1 MSNSQ
6 RPRHRRFPLARLE
19 RRIDEIL
26 EQRCRFEHMAAPLQ
40 TWAEKWSTG
49 TLERWLH
56 LDNLPLEER
65 ERALI
70 ALALQATAEAGA
82 VIDAYSPGGRGEAHK
97 VLYGVVKIEWAQR
110 HRARGVGH
118 LKRRSRIA

>member
-1 MSNSQ
+1 MTSQ
-6 RPRHRRFPLARLE
+6 HRPHRHRFPLEHLE

-40 TWAEKWSTG
+40 TWAAKWSTG

-70 ALALQATAEAGA
+70 ALALQGTAEAGA
-82 VIDAYSPGGRGEAHK
+82 VIDAYSPGGRGDEHK

-110 HRARGVGH
+110 HQAREKEVC
-118 LKRRSRIA
+118 AA

>member
-1 MSNSQ
+1 MTSQ
-6 RPRHRRFPLARLE
+6 HRPHRHRFPLEHLE

-70 ALALQATAEAGA
+70 ALALQATEEAGA

-97 VLYGVVKIEWAQR
+97 VLYGVVKLEWEQR
-110 HRARGVGH
+110 HRARGDGH